1 MATTVPEVILENGVI
16 RTMEPTLPV
25 ARALAIAG
33 DRIAGGVGTHETAL
47 ASPERVDLGGRC
59 VLPGFNDAHVHFP
72 TWSLAQ
78 RQVRLEGTASL
89 DEALERI
96 AVAARDVP
104 PGGWLRGMGW
114 RSGDWVPSVEPT
126 KEALDRVT
134 GDMPAALM
142 ARDYHSL
149 WLNSAALA
157 RADGNLEVAGGVVV
171 RDERGEP
178 TGVLREE
185 CAWQFRDE
193 HVRPTEDEMVDAS
206 REGVSIAVARGVT
219 AVHDKDG
226 WLGALGVWQRLRD
239 EGALSLR
246 VWQSLP
252 ADHVDELADLRIRSG
267 FGDDLVRVGYL
278 KAFMDGTLGSQT
290 ARMLDGSGVEITS
303 RAELS
308 ETIRRGADAG
318 LPVAVHAIGDLANRE
333 ALDAF
338 EATRAVWK
346 PLGLRPRIEH
356 AQCLAHEDVPRFAGL
371 GVAASVQFSH
381 APSDRELAERFWP
394 DKTDRAYAYRSL
406 WDAGTLVANGSD
418 APIEELD
425 PWAGVVA
432 AVTRDWHPEQGL
444 TLDEALLATTVNPAW
459 LARDERRR
467 GKLLPGFLADLVVLD
482 RDPFELPLEELAD
495 VHVLATMLGGRWTY
509 NAPPWDEAVGT
520 SSRWRSG

>member
-1 MATTVPEVILENGVI
+1 VILENGVI

-33 DRIAGGVGTHETAL
+33 DRIAGGVGTHEIAL
-47 ASPERVDLGGRC
+47 ASPERIDLGGRC

-96 AVAARDVP
+96 AAAAGHVS
-104 PGGWLRGMGW
+104 PGGWLRGLGW
-114 RSGDWVPSVEPT
+114 RSGDWTPSVEPT

-134 GDMPAALM
+134 GDTPAALM

-157 RADGNLEVAGGVVV
+157 RADGELEMAGGVVV
-171 RDERGEP
+171 RDDRGEP

-185 CAWQFRDE
+185 CAWHFRDV

-206 REGVSIAVARGVT
+206 RQGVRIAVARGVT

-239 EGALSLR
+239 EGALHLR

-252 ADHVDELADLRIRSG
+252 ADRVGDLAELRIRSG

-303 RAELS
+303 RDELAAI
-308 ETIRRGADAG
+308 IRAGANAG

-338 EATRAVWK
+338 EETRDVWH
-346 PLGLRPRIEH
+346 PPGLRPRIEH
-356 AQCLAHEDVPRFAGL
+356 AQLLAWEDVPRFAAL

-381 APSDRELAERFWP
+381 APSDRALAERFWAG
-394 DKTDRAYAYRSL
+394 KTDRAYAYRSL
-406 WDAGTLVANGSD
+406 WDAGTLIANGSD

-425 PWAGVVA
+425 PWAGIVA
-432 AVTRDWHPEQGL
+432 AVSRDWHPEQGL

-467 GKLLPGFLADLVVLD
+467 GKLVPGFLADVVVLD
-482 RDPFELPLEELAD
+482 RDPFELPPEDLAN
-495 VHVLATMLGGRWTY
+495 VEIVATMLGGRWTY
-509 NAPPWDEAVGT
+509 NAPPWD
-520 SSRWRSG
+520 